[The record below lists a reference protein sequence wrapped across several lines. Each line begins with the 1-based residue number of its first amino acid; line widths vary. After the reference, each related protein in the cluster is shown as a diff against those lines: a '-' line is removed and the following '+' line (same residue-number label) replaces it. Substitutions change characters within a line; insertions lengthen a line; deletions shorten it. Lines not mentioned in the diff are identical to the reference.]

1 MSKENQCQ
9 YCKKCGRD
17 QRFEFSIRKEIW
29 EKLPIEWQNHVL
41 CIECFLEELEKT
53 TPYQQFYAS
62 DFAFMAIVGERFSGK
77 ALIDNP
83 NVKTQ

>member
-1 MSKENQCQ
+1 MSEENQWQ

-17 QRFEFSIRKEIW
+17 QRFEFSIKKEIW
-29 EKLPIEWQNHVL
+29 EKLPIKWQNHVL

-53 TPYQQFYAS
+53 SPDQRFDAS
-62 DFAFMAIVGERFSGK
+62 DFAFMAIVGERFLGK

-83 NVKTQ
+83 TVQCQ